1 MHSRS
6 IEFAKK
12 FNVPIQV
19 RSSFSD
25 VEGTWIVPEADWMRK
40 DPVRGA
46 AIVRDEARVT
56 IAGVPDRPG
65 MSYRIFSAIA
75 DRNIVVDM
83 IVQNVSSGGRAE
95 LGFTVLR
102 NELHAILATLQPIA
116 EEMGATV
123 IHEENVSKV
132 SIVGVGMRT
141 HTGVAERMFAAL
153 ASAQVNLKMIATSE
167 IKISVLVDKQ
177 DGPKALRAVHEVFG
191 LDQIAVPADAAN
203 EARRLAGKGAAL
215 APSAWLENGHADV
228 IGQLSAM
235 EDIVVSDVVWDAAQG
250 RISILNVPD
259 RPGNCARIFSA
270 IAKAGIIVDVIV
282 QNINERGRGELS
294 FSVPRADLDRARD
307 FAAQVARDIS
317 PECDVVADP
326 HIAMV
331 SVLGVGMRTHTGV
344 ARRMFGA
351 LAERGINISMINTSE
366 IRIGVVVTGGSG
378 QEALTAL
385 KTAFDVR

>member
-1 MHSRS
+1 
-6 IEFAKK
+6 
-12 FNVPIQV
+12 
-19 RSSFSD
+19 
-25 VEGTWIVPEADWMRK
+25 
-40 DPVRGA
+40 
-46 AIVRDEARVT
+46 
-56 IAGVPDRPG
+56 
-65 MSYRIFSAIA
+65 
-75 DRNIVVDM
+75 
-83 IVQNVSSGGRAE
+83 
-95 LGFTVLR
+95 
-102 NELHAILATLQPIA
+102 
-116 EEMGATV
+116 
-123 IHEENVSKV
+123 
-132 SIVGVGMRT
+132 
-141 HTGVAERMFAAL
+141 
-153 ASAQVNLKMIATSE
+153 
-167 IKISVLVDKQ
+167 
-177 DGPKALRAVHEVFG
+177 
-191 LDQIAVPADAAN
+191 
-203 EARRLAGKGAAL
+203 
-215 APSAWLENGHADV
+215 
-228 IGQLSAM
+228 M